1 MDTTTIAI
9 MLLSIVNSLYLIRKN
24 KEAKV
29 EN

>member
-1 MDTTTIAI
+1 MDTATIAI
-9 MLLSIVNSLYLIRKN
+9 MLLTIVNSLYLIKKN